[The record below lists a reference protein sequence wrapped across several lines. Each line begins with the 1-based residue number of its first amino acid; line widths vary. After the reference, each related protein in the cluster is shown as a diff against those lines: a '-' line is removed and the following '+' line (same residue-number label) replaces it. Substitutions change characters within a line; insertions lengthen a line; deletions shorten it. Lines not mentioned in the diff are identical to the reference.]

1 MYISTYEDLSAL
13 CARARGFSAVAID
26 TEFLRERTYHA
37 KLCLVQIATP
47 DECAVIDPLAIDD
60 LSPLA
65 DLMADVDTLKVFH
78 ACSQDM
84 EVLNHALGVCPA
96 PIFDTQVAAG
106 FLGERAQCSY
116 HNLVHS
122 FCGVSLPKTESLTD
136 WSRRPLSPQQIEYA
150 VDDVRYLI
158 DAYRTI
164 NLVHSFCGVSLPKTE
179 SLTDWSRRPLSPQ
192 QIEYAVDDVRY
203 LIDAYRTIESKLHS
217 LGRTAWVR
225 DEIRPLADPAHYRTD
240 PRAAFKRVK
249 RVNAC
254 TRRQLAVA
262 RELAAWR
269 EQRAE
274 TRDVPRKW
282 VMSDEVLLALC
293 KRAPK
298 TIEDFRA
305 VRGTEQLSA
314 RDVEV
319 ALDAIARGRRCP
331 ADNLP
336 SVGRAHRTPA
346 PELESVIDLMYALIR
361 LVSERS
367 GVATSLI
374 ISRDGDNLPSVGR
387 AHRTPAPELE
397 SVIDLMYALI
407 RLVSERSGVAT
418 SLIISRDGLLDY
430 IDRPERSPLREGW
443 RFELVGT
450 LIDDLLRGDIG
461 LTVKDG
467 ALEIL

>member
-37 KLCLVQIATP
+37 KLCLVQVATP

-164 NLVHSFCGVSLPKTE
+164 
-179 SLTDWSRRPLSPQ
+179 
-192 QIEYAVDDVRY
+192 
-203 LIDAYRTIESKLHS
+203 ESKLHS
-217 LGRTAWVR
+217 LGRTAWVS

-298 TIEDFRA
+298 TVEDFRA

-331 ADNLP
+331 A
-336 SVGRAHRTPA
+336 
-346 PELESVIDLMYALIR
+346 
-361 LVSERS
+361 
-367 GVATSLI
+367 
-374 ISRDGDNLPSVGR
+374 DNLPSVGR

>member
-1 MYISTYEDLSAL
+1 MYISTNEDLTAF
-13 CARARGFSAVAID
+13 CNRARAFSAIAID
-26 TEFLRERTYHA
+26 TEFLREKTYHA
-37 KLCLVQIATP
+37 KLCLVQVSTP
-47 DECAVIDPLAIDD
+47 DECVVIDPLAIDD
-60 LSPLA
+60 LGPLA
-65 DLMADVDTLKVFH
+65 ELMTDADTLKVFH

-84 EVLNHALGVCPA
+84 EVLCHALGSVPA

-116 HNLVHS
+116 HNLVS
-122 FCGVSLPKTESLTD
+122 TFCGVSLPKTESLTD
-136 WSRRPLSPQQIEYA
+136 WSRRPLSPKQIEYA
-150 VDDVRYLI
+150 LDDVRYLI
-158 DAYRTI
+158 DAYR
-164 NLVHSFCGVSLPKTE
+164 V
-179 SLTDWSRRPLSPQ
+179 
-192 QIEYAVDDVRY
+192 
-203 LIDAYRTIESKLHS
+203 IESKLHS

-225 DEIRPLADPAHYRTD
+225 DEIRPLADPAHYRSD

-262 RELAAWR
+262 RELASWR

-274 TRDVPRKW
+274 TRDIPRKW

-293 KRAPK
+293 KRAPQ
-298 TIEDFRA
+298 TVEDFRA

-331 ADNLP
+331 QENLP
-336 SVGRAHRTPA
+336 SIGRAHRAPA

-374 ISRDGDNLPSVGR
+374 V
-387 AHRTPAPELE
+387 
-397 SVIDLMYALI
+397 
-407 RLVSERSGVAT
+407 
-418 SLIISRDGLLDY
+418 SRDGLLDY
-430 IDRPERSPLREGW
+430 IEHPERSSLREGW

-450 LIDDLLRGDIG
+450 LMDDLLQGNIG

>member
-1 MYISTYEDLSAL
+1 MYISTNEDLTAF
-13 CARARGFSAVAID
+13 CNHARAFSAIAID
-26 TEFLRERTYHA
+26 TEFLREKTYHA

-47 DECAVIDPLAIDD
+47 DECVVIDPLAIDD
-60 LSPLA
+60 LGPLA
-65 DLMADVDTLKVFH
+65 ELMTDVDTLKVFH

-84 EVLNHALGVCPA
+84 EVLCHALGSVPV

-116 HNLVHS
+116 HNLVS
-122 FCGVSLPKTESLTD
+122 TFCGVSLPKTESLTD
-136 WSRRPLSPQQIEYA
+136 WSRRPLSPKQIEYA
-150 VDDVRYLI
+150 LDDVRYLI
-158 DAYRTI
+158 DAYR
-164 NLVHSFCGVSLPKTE
+164 V
-179 SLTDWSRRPLSPQ
+179 
-192 QIEYAVDDVRY
+192 
-203 LIDAYRTIESKLHS
+203 IESKLHS

-225 DEIRPLADPAHYRTD
+225 DEIRPLADPAHYRSD

-262 RELAAWR
+262 RELASWR

-274 TRDVPRKW
+274 TRDIPRKW

-293 KRAPK
+293 KRAPQ
-298 TIEDFRA
+298 TVEDFRA

-331 ADNLP
+331 QENLP
-336 SVGRAHRTPA
+336 SIGRAHRAPA

-374 ISRDGDNLPSVGR
+374 V
-387 AHRTPAPELE
+387 
-397 SVIDLMYALI
+397 
-407 RLVSERSGVAT
+407 
-418 SLIISRDGLLDY
+418 SRDGLLDY
-430 IDRPERSPLREGW
+430 IEHPERSPLREGW

-450 LIDDLLRGDIG
+450 LMDDLLQGNIG

>member
-37 KLCLVQIATP
+37 KLCLVQVATP

-164 NLVHSFCGVSLPKTE
+164 
-179 SLTDWSRRPLSPQ
+179 
-192 QIEYAVDDVRY
+192 
-203 LIDAYRTIESKLHS
+203 ESKLHS

-269 EQRAE
+269 ERRAE

-298 TIEDFRA
+298 TVEDFRA

-331 ADNLP
+331 A
-336 SVGRAHRTPA
+336 
-346 PELESVIDLMYALIR
+346 
-361 LVSERS
+361 
-367 GVATSLI
+367 
-374 ISRDGDNLPSVGR
+374 DNLPSVGR

>member
-164 NLVHSFCGVSLPKTE
+164 
-179 SLTDWSRRPLSPQ
+179 
-192 QIEYAVDDVRY
+192 
-203 LIDAYRTIESKLHS
+203 ESKLHS

-298 TIEDFRA
+298 TIEDFRT

-331 ADNLP
+331 A
-336 SVGRAHRTPA
+336 
-346 PELESVIDLMYALIR
+346 
-361 LVSERS
+361 
-367 GVATSLI
+367 
-374 ISRDGDNLPSVGR
+374 DNLPSVGR

>member
-1 MYISTYEDLSAL
+1 MYISTNEDLTAF
-13 CARARGFSAVAID
+13 CKRARAFSAIAID
-26 TEFLRERTYHA
+26 TEFLREKTYYA
-37 KLCLVQIATP
+37 KLCLVQVATP
-47 DECAVIDPLAIDD
+47 DECVVIDPLAIDD
-60 LSPLA
+60 LGPLA
-65 DLMADVDTLKVFH
+65 ELMTDVDTLKVFH

-84 EVLNHALGVCPA
+84 EVLCHALGSVPA

-116 HNLVHS
+116 HNLVS
-122 FCGVSLPKTESLTD
+122 TFCGVSLPKTESLTD
-136 WSRRPLSPQQIEYA
+136 WSRRPLSPKQIEYA
-150 VDDVRYLI
+150 LDDVRYLI
-158 DAYRTI
+158 DAYR
-164 NLVHSFCGVSLPKTE
+164 V
-179 SLTDWSRRPLSPQ
+179 
-192 QIEYAVDDVRY
+192 
-203 LIDAYRTIESKLHS
+203 IESKLHS

-225 DEIRPLADPAHYRTD
+225 DEIRPLADPTHYRSD

-262 RELAAWR
+262 RELASWR

-274 TRDVPRKW
+274 TRDIPRKW

-293 KRAPK
+293 KRAPQ
-298 TIEDFRA
+298 TVEDFRA

-331 ADNLP
+331 QENLP
-336 SVGRAHRTPA
+336 SIGRAHRAPA

-374 ISRDGDNLPSVGR
+374 V
-387 AHRTPAPELE
+387 
-397 SVIDLMYALI
+397 
-407 RLVSERSGVAT
+407 
-418 SLIISRDGLLDY
+418 SRDGLLDY
-430 IDRPERSPLREGW
+430 IEHPERSPLREGW

-450 LIDDLLRGDIG
+450 LMDDLLQGNIG

>member
-1 MYISTYEDLSAL
+1 MYISTNEDLTAF
-13 CARARGFSAVAID
+13 CNRARAFSAIAID
-26 TEFLRERTYHA
+26 TEFLREKTYHA

-47 DECAVIDPLAIDD
+47 DECVVIDPLAIDD
-60 LSPLA
+60 LGPLA
-65 DLMADVDTLKVFH
+65 ELMTDVDTLKVFH

-84 EVLNHALGVCPA
+84 EVLCHALGSVPV

-116 HNLVHS
+116 HNLVS
-122 FCGVSLPKTESLTD
+122 TFCGVSLPKTESLTD
-136 WSRRPLSPQQIEYA
+136 WSRRPLSPKQIEYA
-150 VDDVRYLI
+150 LDDVRYLI
-158 DAYRTI
+158 DAYR
-164 NLVHSFCGVSLPKTE
+164 V
-179 SLTDWSRRPLSPQ
+179 
-192 QIEYAVDDVRY
+192 
-203 LIDAYRTIESKLHS
+203 IESKLHS

-225 DEIRPLADPAHYRTD
+225 DEIRPLADPAHYRSD

-262 RELAAWR
+262 RELASWR

-274 TRDVPRKW
+274 TRDIPRKW

-293 KRAPK
+293 KRAPQ
-298 TIEDFRA
+298 TVEDFRA

-331 ADNLP
+331 QENLP
-336 SVGRAHRTPA
+336 SIGRAHRAPA

-367 GVATSLI
+367 GVVTSLI
-374 ISRDGDNLPSVGR
+374 V
-387 AHRTPAPELE
+387 
-397 SVIDLMYALI
+397 
-407 RLVSERSGVAT
+407 
-418 SLIISRDGLLDY
+418 SRDGLLDY
-430 IDRPERSPLREGW
+430 IEHPERSPLREGW

-450 LIDDLLRGDIG
+450 LMDDLLQGNIG

>member
-1 MYISTYEDLSAL
+1 MYISTYENLSAL

-116 HNLVHS
+116 H
-122 FCGVSLPKTESLTD
+122 
-136 WSRRPLSPQQIEYA
+136 
-150 VDDVRYLI
+150 
-158 DAYRTI
+158 

-374 ISRDGDNLPSVGR
+374 ISRDG
-387 AHRTPAPELE
+387 
-397 SVIDLMYALI
+397 
-407 RLVSERSGVAT
+407 
-418 SLIISRDGLLDY
+418 LLDY

>member
-1 MYISTYEDLSAL
+1 MYISTNDDLTAFCSR
-13 CARARGFSAVAID
+13 ARAFSAIAID
-26 TEFLRERTYHA
+26 TEFLREKTYHA
-37 KLCLVQIATP
+37 KLCLVQVATP
-47 DECAVIDPLAIDD
+47 DECVVIDPLAIDD
-60 LSPLA
+60 LGPLA
-65 DLMADVDTLKVFH
+65 ELMTDVDTLKVFH

-84 EVLNHALGVCPA
+84 EVLFHALGSVPS

-116 HNLVHS
+116 HNLVS
-122 FCGVSLPKTESLTD
+122 TFCGVSLPKTESLTD
-136 WSRRPLSPQQIEYA
+136 WSRRPLSPKQIEYA
-150 VDDVRYLI
+150 LDDVRYLI
-158 DAYRTI
+158 DAYR
-164 NLVHSFCGVSLPKTE
+164 
-179 SLTDWSRRPLSPQ
+179 
-192 QIEYAVDDVRY
+192 A
-203 LIDAYRTIESKLHS
+203 IESKLHS

-225 DEIRPLADPAHYRTD
+225 DEIRPLADPAHYRCD
-240 PRAAFKRVK
+240 PRAAFRRVK

-262 RELAAWR
+262 RELASWR

-274 TRDVPRKW
+274 ARDIPRKW

-293 KRAPK
+293 KRVPQ
-298 TIEDFRA
+298 TVEDFRA

-331 ADNLP
+331 QENLP

-374 ISRDGDNLPSVGR
+374 V
-387 AHRTPAPELE
+387 
-397 SVIDLMYALI
+397 
-407 RLVSERSGVAT
+407 
-418 SLIISRDGLLDY
+418 SRDGLLDY
-430 IDRPERSPLREGW
+430 IEHPERSPLREGW

-450 LIDDLLRGDIG
+450 LMDDLLQGNIG

>member
-1 MYISTYEDLSAL
+1 MYISINEDLTAF
-13 CARARGFSAVAID
+13 CNRARAFSAIAID
-26 TEFLRERTYHA
+26 TEFLREKTYHA
-37 KLCLVQIATP
+37 KLCLVQVATP
-47 DECAVIDPLAIDD
+47 DECVVIDPLAIDD
-60 LSPLA
+60 LGPLA
-65 DLMADVDTLKVFH
+65 ELMTDVGTLKVFH

-84 EVLNHALGVCPA
+84 EVLCHALGSVPA

-116 HNLVHS
+116 HNLVS
-122 FCGVSLPKTESLTD
+122 TFCGVSLPKTESLTD
-136 WSRRPLSPQQIEYA
+136 WSRRPLSPKQIEYA
-150 VDDVRYLI
+150 LDDVRYLI
-158 DAYRTI
+158 DAYR
-164 NLVHSFCGVSLPKTE
+164 V
-179 SLTDWSRRPLSPQ
+179 
-192 QIEYAVDDVRY
+192 
-203 LIDAYRTIESKLHS
+203 IESKLHS

-225 DEIRPLADPAHYRTD
+225 DEIRPLADPAHYRSD
-240 PRAAFKRVK
+240 SRAAFKRVK

-262 RELAAWR
+262 RELASWR

-274 TRDVPRKW
+274 TRDIPRKW

-293 KRAPK
+293 KRAPQ
-298 TIEDFRA
+298 TVEDFRA

-331 ADNLP
+331 QENLP
-336 SVGRAHRTPA
+336 SIGRAHRAPA

-374 ISRDGDNLPSVGR
+374 V
-387 AHRTPAPELE
+387 
-397 SVIDLMYALI
+397 
-407 RLVSERSGVAT
+407 
-418 SLIISRDGLLDY
+418 SRDGLLDY
-430 IDRPERSPLREGW
+430 IEHPERSPLREGW

-450 LIDDLLRGDIG
+450 LMDDLLQGNIG

>member
-37 KLCLVQIATP
+37 KLCLVQVATP

-60 LSPLA
+60 LSPMA

-116 HNLVHS
+116 H
-122 FCGVSLPKTESLTD
+122 
-136 WSRRPLSPQQIEYA
+136 
-150 VDDVRYLI
+150 
-158 DAYRTI
+158 

-298 TIEDFRA
+298 TVEDFRA

-331 ADNLP
+331 A
-336 SVGRAHRTPA
+336 
-346 PELESVIDLMYALIR
+346 
-361 LVSERS
+361 
-367 GVATSLI
+367 
-374 ISRDGDNLPSVGR
+374 DNLPSVGR

>member
-1 MYISTYEDLSAL
+1 MYISTNEDLSAF
-13 CARARGFSAVAID
+13 CSRARAFSAIAID
-26 TEFLRERTYHA
+26 TEFLREKTYHA
-37 KLCLVQIATP
+37 KLCLVQVATP
-47 DECAVIDPLAIDD
+47 DECVVIDPLVIEDMT
-60 LSPLA
+60 PLA
-65 DLMADVDTLKVFH
+65 GLMTDVDTLKVFH

-84 EVLNHALGVCPA
+84 EVLHHALGAVPT

-116 HNLVHS
+116 HNLVS
-122 FCGVSLPKTESLTD
+122 TFCGVSLPKTESLTD
-136 WSRRPLSPQQIEYA
+136 WSRRPLSPKQVEYA
-150 VDDVRYLI
+150 LDDVRYLI
-158 DAYRTI
+158 DAYR
-164 NLVHSFCGVSLPKTE
+164 V
-179 SLTDWSRRPLSPQ
+179 
-192 QIEYAVDDVRY
+192 
-203 LIDAYRTIESKLHS
+203 IESKLYS

-225 DEIRPLADPAHYRTD
+225 DEIRPLADPAHYRSD

-262 RELAAWR
+262 RELASWR

-274 TRDVPRKW
+274 TRDIPRKW

-293 KRAPK
+293 KRAPQ
-298 TIEDFRA
+298 TAEDFRT

-331 ADNLP
+331 QENLP
-336 SVGRAHRTPA
+336 SIGRAHRTPA

-374 ISRDGDNLPSVGR
+374 V
-387 AHRTPAPELE
+387 
-397 SVIDLMYALI
+397 
-407 RLVSERSGVAT
+407 
-418 SLIISRDGLLDY
+418 SRDGLLDY
-430 IDRPERSPLREGW
+430 IEHPERSPLREGW

-450 LIDDLLRGDIG
+450 LIDDLLQGNIG

>member
-47 DECAVIDPLAIDD
+47 DECAVIDSLAIDD

-116 HNLVHS
+116 H
-122 FCGVSLPKTESLTD
+122 
-136 WSRRPLSPQQIEYA
+136 
-150 VDDVRYLI
+150 
-158 DAYRTI
+158 

-374 ISRDGDNLPSVGR
+374 ISRDG
-387 AHRTPAPELE
+387 
-397 SVIDLMYALI
+397 
-407 RLVSERSGVAT
+407 
-418 SLIISRDGLLDY
+418 LLDY

>member
-1 MYISTYEDLSAL
+1 MYISTNEDLSAF
-13 CARARGFSAVAID
+13 CSRARAFSAIAID

-37 KLCLVQIATP
+37 KLCLVQVATP
-47 DECAVIDPLAIDD
+47 DECVVIDPLAIEDMT
-60 LSPLA
+60 PLA
-65 DLMADVDTLKVFH
+65 GLMTDVDTLKVFH

-84 EVLNHALGVCPA
+84 EVLHHALGAVPT

-116 HNLVHS
+116 HNLVS
-122 FCGVSLPKTESLTD
+122 TFCGVSLPKTESLTD
-136 WSRRPLSPQQIEYA
+136 WSRRPLSPKQVEYA
-150 VDDVRYLI
+150 LDDVRYLI
-158 DAYRTI
+158 DAYR
-164 NLVHSFCGVSLPKTE
+164 V
-179 SLTDWSRRPLSPQ
+179 
-192 QIEYAVDDVRY
+192 
-203 LIDAYRTIESKLHS
+203 IESKLHS

-225 DEIRPLADPAHYRTD
+225 DEIRPLADPAHYRSD

-274 TRDVPRKW
+274 TRDIPRKW

-293 KRAPK
+293 KRAPQ
-298 TIEDFRA
+298 TAEDFRT

-331 ADNLP
+331 QENLP
-336 SVGRAHRTPA
+336 SIGRAHRTPA

-374 ISRDGDNLPSVGR
+374 V
-387 AHRTPAPELE
+387 
-397 SVIDLMYALI
+397 
-407 RLVSERSGVAT
+407 
-418 SLIISRDGLLDY
+418 SRDGLLDY
-430 IDRPERSPLREGW
+430 IEHPERSPLREGW

-450 LIDDLLRGDIG
+450 LIDDLLQGNIG

>member
-1 MYISTYEDLSAL
+1 MYISTNEDLTAF
-13 CARARGFSAVAID
+13 CNRARAFSAIAID
-26 TEFLRERTYHA
+26 TEFLREKTYHA

-47 DECAVIDPLAIDD
+47 DECVVIDPLAIDD
-60 LSPLA
+60 LGPLA
-65 DLMADVDTLKVFH
+65 ELMTDVDTLKVFH

-84 EVLNHALGVCPA
+84 EVLCHALGSVPV

-116 HNLVHS
+116 HNLVS
-122 FCGVSLPKTESLTD
+122 TFCGVSLPKTESLTD
-136 WSRRPLSPQQIEYA
+136 WSRRPLSPKQIEYA
-150 VDDVRYLI
+150 LDDVRYLI
-158 DAYRTI
+158 DAYR
-164 NLVHSFCGVSLPKTE
+164 V
-179 SLTDWSRRPLSPQ
+179 
-192 QIEYAVDDVRY
+192 
-203 LIDAYRTIESKLHS
+203 IESKLHS

-225 DEIRPLADPAHYRTD
+225 DEIRPLADPAHYRSD

-262 RELAAWR
+262 RELASWR

-274 TRDVPRKW
+274 TRDIPRKW

-293 KRAPK
+293 KRAPQ
-298 TIEDFRA
+298 TVEDFRA

-331 ADNLP
+331 QENLP
-336 SVGRAHRTPA
+336 SIGRAHRAPA

-374 ISRDGDNLPSVGR
+374 V
-387 AHRTPAPELE
+387 
-397 SVIDLMYALI
+397 
-407 RLVSERSGVAT
+407 
-418 SLIISRDGLLDY
+418 SRDGLLDY
-430 IDRPERSPLREGW
+430 IEHPERSPLREGW

-450 LIDDLLRGDIG
+450 LMDDLLQGNIG

>member
-116 HNLVHS
+116 H
-122 FCGVSLPKTESLTD
+122 
-136 WSRRPLSPQQIEYA
+136 
-150 VDDVRYLI
+150 
-158 DAYRTI
+158 

-374 ISRDGDNLPSVGR
+374 ISRDG
-387 AHRTPAPELE
+387 
-397 SVIDLMYALI
+397 
-407 RLVSERSGVAT
+407 
-418 SLIISRDGLLDY
+418 LLDY
-430 IDRPERSPLREGW
+430 IDCPERSPLREGW

>member
-1 MYISTYEDLSAL
+1 MYISTNEDLRAFCSR
-13 CARARGFSAVAID
+13 ARAFPAIAID
-26 TEFLRERTYHA
+26 TEFLREKTYHA
-37 KLCLVQIATP
+37 RLCLVQIATP
-47 DECAVIDPLAIDD
+47 DECAVIDPLAMEDMG
-60 LSPLA
+60 PLA
-65 DLMADVDTLKVFH
+65 ELMVDVDTLKVFH

-84 EVLNHALGVCPA
+84 EVLYHALGAVPT

-116 HNLVHS
+116 HNLVNT

-136 WSRRPLSPQQIEYA
+136 WSRRPLSPKQIEYA
-150 VDDVRYLI
+150 LDDVRYLI
-158 DAYRTI
+158 DAYR
-164 NLVHSFCGVSLPKTE
+164 V
-179 SLTDWSRRPLSPQ
+179 
-192 QIEYAVDDVRY
+192 
-203 LIDAYRTIESKLHS
+203 IESKLHS

-240 PRAAFKRVK
+240 PRTAYRRVK

-262 RELAAWR
+262 RELASWR

-274 TRDVPRKW
+274 TRDIPRKW

-293 KRAPK
+293 KRAPQ
-298 TIEDFRA
+298 TVEDFRA
-305 VRGTEQLSA
+305 VRGTEQLGA

-331 ADNLP
+331 QENLP
-336 SVGRAHRTPA
+336 SIGRAHRTPA

-361 LVSERS
+361 LVSDRS

-374 ISRDGDNLPSVGR
+374 V
-387 AHRTPAPELE
+387 
-397 SVIDLMYALI
+397 
-407 RLVSERSGVAT
+407 
-418 SLIISRDGLLDY
+418 SRDGLLDY
-430 IDRPERSPLREGW
+430 IEHPERSPLREGW

-467 ALEIL
+467 TLEIL